1 MRKIVTILF
10 GLFFAFFLVNRAHAG
25 KNIFIELVVTGPHPT
40 VKPDEQSFF
49 IGSVT
54 DKRFFGGLSSP
65 IDVPSWGVEE
75 KERGDE
81 LKSRAVGRAVQR
93 GERKEGNVLIGRG
106 DIRAVMKDVV
116 SGALSQLGY
125 LVVEN
130 KSDIKPDTII
140 VDLEINKFWGHF
152 HEAFMGGSINVNI
165 ETAIIL
171 KKKDKIEK
179 KTIKVSGKRSARYP
193 QKPANWEQVFNEA
206 LDDFMNSAV
215 VELRQ

>member
-1 MRKIVTILF
+1 VRKKIIIIFTLF
-10 GLFFAFFLVNRAHAG
+10 VAFLSVNEAYAG
-25 KNIFIELVVTGPHPT
+25 KNVFIELEVTGTHPK
-40 VKPDEQSFF
+40 VKPDAQSFL

-65 IDVPSWGVEE
+65 VDVPSWGVDE

-81 LKSRAVGRAVQR
+81 LKGRAVGRAVQR
-93 GERKEGNVLIGRG
+93 GERREGNVLIGRG

-125 LVVEN
+125 FVVEN

-140 VDLEINKFWGHF
+140 VDLEINKFWGFF
-152 HEAFMGGSINVNI
+152 HESFMGGSINVNI

-171 KKKDKIEK
+171 KKKASIEK

-193 QKPANWEQVFNEA
+193 QKPANWEIVFNEA
-206 LDDFMNSAV
+206 LDDFMNSAM